1 MRSLVRCIVSM
12 IFAGLA
18 GTAQAAVVCTTP
30 LFGFGPIDPVHG
42 FPQYYQDS
50 TGLALQPC
58 LDAVC
63 GGAGFALP
71 NPNLPLSFPDNF
83 PVELF
88 YSRAISKMTVGTMS
102 ALYVAA
108 LEGSFANGVRAL
120 PGDQVVFSRIRVR
133 ILGAT
138 PGGIYTITHPYG
150 VEVLTA
156 DGLGTVNF
164 TQDSPRLP
172 VAVAGPAIA
181 FGSAITGGRVG
192 PFPQAVA
199 PPPPPGLV
207 GNPAANQTV
216 TGSPCA
222 TNFVRFEGPG
232 FPVGGMQTNVFGVV
246 IGKIAHVCGNGVLDL
261 GEQCD
266 DGNLLAGD
274 CCSPL
279 CQFEPAGS
287 PCTDGNPCTDNACDG
302 AGTCLATPN
311 MALCSDGNVCTTAD
325 VCTAGVCVGGPPLN
339 CDDGNLCTTDLCTPP
354 TVGCENLNNALAC
367 DDGNAATAGDT
378 CSGGKCMG
386 FIRDGKL
393 SLVAGENPSL
403 VGFTA
408 VADARTDGTSV
419 RVSLTNMDPRRF
431 PAGCAGATINV
442 GAIIGTATVTPF
454 AAQEAPLVR
463 ATAINFLVP
472 GTVPDRSAVSLE
484 VTCTVGGIVHSTQW
498 TGVVA
503 APCTPTTCAAQG
515 KNCGTIPDG
524 CGGTLTCGV
533 CTAPQTCGG
542 GGVANVCGVCIPT
555 TCAAQGKNCGT
566 IPDGCGGTLTCG
578 VCTAPQT
585 CGGGGVANVCGVA
598 APNTALLT
606 LTATGRAG
614 ESVLSTPAGL
624 NVPVGKTGSA
634 SFPVGT
640 SITLSATNRRSVIWS
655 GVCSS
660 GGVKTPTCTFTLKAV
675 SSETASVQ

>member
-1 MRSLVRCIVSM
+1 M

-63 GGAGFALP
+63 AGAGFALP

-138 PGGIYTITHPYG
+138 PGGTYTITHPYG

-302 AGTCLATPN
+302 AGTCVATPN

-339 CDDGNLCTTDLCTPP
+339 CDDGNVCTTDLCTPP
-354 TVGCENLNNALAC
+354 SVGCENLNNSVAC
-367 DDGNAATAGDT
+367 DDGNAATTADS

-386 FIRDGKL
+386 FLRDAKL
-393 SLVAGENPSL
+393 TLVAGENPSL
-403 VGFTA
+403 AGFTA
-408 VADARTDGTSV
+408 AGDARTDGSSV
-419 RVSLTNMDPRRF
+419 RVSLTNMDPKRF
-431 PAGCAGATINV
+431 PAKCAGVTIKV
-442 GAIIGTATVTPF
+442 GAISGTATVTPF
-454 AAQEAPLVR
+454 AAQAAPLVR
-463 ATAINFLVP
+463 ATAFNFLVP
-472 GTVPDRSAVSLE
+472 GTVAAGSAVDVRIS
-484 VTCTVGGIVHSTQW
+484 CTVGGIVHSSRWAGTL
-498 TGVVA
+498 A
-503 APCTPTTCAAQG
+503 NAPAPCTPTTCAAKGLNCGTIPDGCGGTLTCGVCAAPQTCGGGGVANVCGVCTPTTCAALG
-515 KNCGTIPDG
+515 KDCGTIPDG

-542 GGVANVCGVCIPT
+542 AGIANVCG
-555 TCAAQGKNCGT
+555 
-566 IPDGCGGTLTCG
+566 
-578 VCTAPQT
+578 
-585 CGGGGVANVCGVA
+585 A
-598 APNTALLT
+598 APATALLT
-606 LTATGRAG
+606 VTSTGRAG

-624 NVPVGKTGSA
+624 SVPVGTTGSA
-634 SFPVGT
+634 SFAGGT
-640 SITLSATNRRSVIWS
+640 RITLSATNGRSVIWS
-655 GVCSS
+655 GICSS
-660 GGVKTPTCTFTLKAV
+660 GGVKTPSCTFTLSAA